1 MVTAPASR
9 PASQASRME
18 AWLPSR
24 FIRVTLAS
32 GVAHARTRSDAGN
45 AKAASGLAAEKT
57 DEGGGESGD
66 LAARPRRRHGRLARS
81 RLPTGRALPRRCPSL
96 PALVPSRDVSEGRT
110 HTCGADLR
118 RTRWA

>member
-24 FIRVTLAS
+24 FTRVRLAS
-32 GVAHARTRSDAGN
+32 GVAHARTRSDAGSP
-45 AKAASGLAAEKT
+45 KAGSGLVAEKT
-57 DEGGGESGD
+57 DEGDGESDD
-66 LAARPRRRHGRLARS
+66 LATRPRRRHACRARS
-81 RLPTGRALPRRCPSL
+81 RLPTAHVLPRLRPSL
-96 PALVPSRDVSEGRT
+96 PELVPSRDVSEGRT
-110 HTCGADLR
+110 HTCGADLH